1 MTNGLTT
8 RSAAPLLLLL
18 AIGVAP
24 VASSAGALD
33 ALSSKDTSAGLKAAL
48 SQGVDKAVK
57 QLGAPDGF
65 LNNPKVTIPLPSALE
80 KADRALR
87 MVGMGGDADELRAT
101 MNHAAEAAVGEA
113 GPVLKK
119 SLRSMTVEDAKGILT
134 GGEDSATQYFRRSS
148 GDELKAKFKPI
159 VVRATARLKLA
170 ALYDQYAGKAAG
182 IGLMSASDADLNEY
196 VTNRALD
203 GLFTVIADE
212 ERAIRKDPLGQASSL
227 IKKVFGAL

>member
-101 MNHAAEAAVGEA
+101 MNHAA
-113 GPVLKK
+113 
-119 SLRSMTVEDAKGILT
+119 
-134 GGEDSATQYFRRSS
+134 
-148 GDELKAKFKPI
+148 
-159 VVRATARLKLA
+159 
-170 ALYDQYAGKAAG
+170 
-182 IGLMSASDADLNEY
+182 
-196 VTNRALD
+196 
-203 GLFTVIADE
+203 
-212 ERAIRKDPLGQASSL
+212 
-227 IKKVFGAL
+227 